1 MKRIRHVCQAG
12 TAAERVHALTGGDVL
27 AIADDASVGP
37 LQDSDLPDPRLR
49 AAFWEA
55 VFDGDPDMAGMD
67 WYRELGEIR
76 FQLSTLLREA
86 DEIVI
91 WAGHHPTE
99 QLLRRRIHGWLQ
111 ETRIPVY
118 EVLPGRDDRQPEP
131 GGANG
136 VMPIATI
143 PPDILR
149 QRYQER
155 HLVSAGLQ
163 RQLASEWE
171 DWREN
176 GKGIRTL
183 KNGVLTESAIDSV
196 DPVILSLF
204 SQRPLALHRGIGHV
218 MAVTG
223 LTDALCRWRINI
235 LLSAGL
241 LKLEEGAISLSTPA

>member
-37 LQDSDLPDPRLR
+37 LQDIDLLDPRLR

-99 QLLRRRIHGWLQ
+99 QLLRRRIHGWLR
-111 ETRIPVY
+111 ETSIPVY
-118 EVLPGRDDRQPEP
+118 EVPPGGYHGQPEP
-131 GGANG
+131 GEATG
-136 VMPIATI
+136 VMPIAMI

-155 HLVSAGLQ
+155 RLVSAGLQ
-163 RQLASEWE
+163 RQLASEW
-171 DWREN
+171 
-176 GKGIRTL
+176 
-183 KNGVLTESAIDSV
+183 
-196 DPVILSLF
+196 
-204 SQRPLALHRGIGHV
+204 
-218 MAVTG
+218 
-223 LTDALCRWRINI
+223 
-235 LLSAGL
+235 
-241 LKLEEGAISLSTPA
+241 